1 MIEMSMQ
8 NINNNIAQSNELR
21 DLKLKIQEFIIKVD
35 IVLITALVNF
45 FNEAVIKFL
54 VLHYLNFV

>member
-1 MIEMSMQ
+1 MSMQ

>member
-8 NINNNIAQSNELR
+8 NIHNNIAQSNELR

-45 FNEAVIKFL
+45 FNEAVIKFF
-54 VLHYLNFV
+54 VLLKLS

>member
-8 NINNNIAQSNELR
+8 NIHNNIAQSNELR

-54 VLHYLNFV
+54 VLYII